1 MIGRRPAPLRVSRA
15 ESSSVEAAP
24 AVAPRATPH
33 GPAHAPAR
41 AGGGGEPAQQ
51 ELEVLVTPDEA
62 SRPLSEAEPAPF
74 VAEAVHPAGHDV
86 REGADRGEREPSLEE
101 RRGGLAHDGCPPV
114 GSTHE
119 DVEDPTGV
127 ALGVRID
134 PDVSG
139 RLADEE
145 LIDVDPDPKLP
156 RVVAG
161 AARPLPRL
169 VDRHGLVARP
179 PPRRFGRPQP
189 ARRPYPPGARLP
201 DRPPQLCP

>member
-1 MIGRRPAPLRVSRA
+1 MRRPRGP
-15 ESSSVEAAP
+15 P
-24 AVAPRATPH
+24 PAPRR
-33 GPAHAPAR
+33 AR
-41 AGGGGEPAQQ
+41 GAGGAAAQQ
-51 ELEVLVTPDEA
+51 ELEVLATPAEA

-86 REGADRGEREPSLEE
+86 RREGADRGEREPSLEE

-156 RVVAG
+156 RLVAG

-169 VDRHGLVARP
+169 VG
-179 PPRRFGRPQP
+179 
-189 ARRPYPPGARLP
+189 
-201 DRPPQLCP
+201 